1 MVFEFCSKNRKPLLA
16 FLINRRKRTT
26 QSCTHLHG
34 IVRSFVR
41 KNRHK
46 SLTISRQSMET
57 NNQSDLVYIK
67 HRGTKF
73 CNNLS
78 GNGQERHGVCG
89 FVRQPQRGWTML
101 NRGWLPEGEHLRI
114 ISSSFSHID
123 PKGVEPRLFCP
134 KSTVHPFPFHSYER
148 AWATVDSEQ
157 AI

>member
-57 NNQSDLVYIK
+57 NNQSDFVYIK

-89 FVRQPQRGWTML
+89 FVRQPQRGC
-101 NRGWLPEGEHLRI
+101 RVCEAG
-114 ISSSFSHID
+114 
-123 PKGVEPRLFCP
+123 
-134 KSTVHPFPFHSYER
+134 KSQTCQVQPLQGCQCMQGRQYGNTQF
-148 AWATVDSEQ
+148 
-157 AI
+157 